1 MSALT
6 ARSSGISVSRN
17 PGHSFD
23 AWITEPD
30 PVKAAQLFTQ
40 SILEVNKNKDH
51 LSFTLSLR
59 DSLVER
65 NRAIIFFYKRPKVQ
79 WSNPLQCRL
88 TGDVAIGE
96 GVNRYVLSTVK
107 ENLQNGFLLEE
118 DTGVK
123 TLLFEGEQD
132 HLVPCTFGNPAIVHV
147 LFGGEQETATISVSD
162 CVDQDVRD
170 VVCLVEGTK
179 ELSQDQK
186 SMVLS
191 VSLPWD
197 LPGVTSE
204 NRRWLREKILLHAVL
219 GRSTKQVKQIK
230 RGLKDTGVLELF
242 SSRPDTVPILFPR
255 ASETEI
261 TPPARPANKSIICD
275 IAESFKK

>member
-17 PGHSFD
+17 PGHSFDGKHID

-51 LSFTLSLR
+51 LNFTLSLR

-88 TGDVAIGE
+88 TGKESNYFLNNTAIE
-96 GVNRYVLSTVK
+96 FLTELS
-107 ENLQNGFLLEE
+107 
-118 DTGVK
+118 
-123 TLLFEGEQD
+123 
-132 HLVPCTFGNPAIVHV
+132 IV
-147 LFGGEQETATISVSD
+147 F
-162 CVDQDVRD
+162 DQ
-170 VVCLVEGTK
+170 LEGTK

-197 LPGVTSE
+197 LPSVTSE

-219 GRSTKQVKQIK
+219 GRSTKQVKLIK

-242 SSRPDTVPILFPR
+242 SSRPDTVPFLFPR
-255 ASETEI
+255 ASETEN
-261 TPPARPANKSIICD
+261 TSNDSGQNHLATGGRH
-275 IAESFKK
+275 